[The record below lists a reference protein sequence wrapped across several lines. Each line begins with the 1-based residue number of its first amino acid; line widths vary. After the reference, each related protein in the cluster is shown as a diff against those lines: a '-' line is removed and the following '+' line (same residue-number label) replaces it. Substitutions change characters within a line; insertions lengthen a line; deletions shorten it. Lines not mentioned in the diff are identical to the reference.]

1 MITLITINDLK
12 RALKEGSGVPEGV
25 DLDRDLESQTF
36 SDLGYDSLA
45 ILETGLRLGRE
56 NNVEIEDEIF
66 ADLETPQQL
75 IEQIN
80 SIISSK
86 GVSS

>member
-1 MITLITINDLK
+1 MSTSISFIDLK
-12 RALKEGSGVPEGV
+12 RALTEGSGVPEGV
-25 DLDRDLESQTF
+25 DLDRDLESMTF

-56 NNVEIEDEIF
+56 NNVEIEDDVF

-80 SIISSK
+80 AIISRK
-86 GVSS
+86 GVPS